1 MKKLSKILIT
11 LALSL
16 LVLTGCSQGV
26 QTQVSEADQVLIDIK
41 DNEIKKSDIYQYLK
55 LRFGPNLITSNLI
68 QMQLDKF
75 VSLDAKDE
83 AEGEKRLTETKDLL
97 GEDFEQVILSS
108 GYKSVDD
115 YYQRVILS
123 QIKNEKMF
131 NTYLDENYL
140 KITKDLHTTQI
151 KKIRTNS
158 KADAEAALEDLNS
171 LDSVSVKDFVT
182 VAEMYSQ
189 EDNIAKSSIEHVFA
203 KRSVLPFL
211 NEKLK
216 DAKPGLIPEV
226 IMDGEV
232 FYIIF
237 VEDFDLQANKEVVL
251 DAMFKDEA
259 INTVLSEQMFL
270 DYSEAGDFKIHDS
283 DLYDLFHELRD

>member
-1 MKKLSKILIT
+1 MRKIFKTLLA

-16 LVLTGCSQGV
+16 AILVGCSTNP
-26 QTQVSEADQVLIDIK
+26 QTQVSEADQVLINIK
-41 DNEIKKSDIYQYLK
+41 DNEIKKANIYQYLK

-75 VSLDAKDE
+75 VTLDAADE
-83 AEGEKRLTETKDLL
+83 AEGEKRLNDTKELL
-97 GEDFEQVILSS
+97 GDDFEKVILSS
-108 GYKSVDD
+108 GYSSVDD
-115 YYQRVILS
+115 YYDRVILS

-140 KITKDLHTTQI
+140 QITNDLHTAQI

-158 KADAEAALEDLNS
+158 KADAEAALADLNS
-171 LDSVSVKDFVT
+171 LDSVSVEDFVT

-237 VEDFDLQANKEVVL
+237 VEDFDLEVNKEKVIEE
-251 DAMFKDEA
+251 MFMDET
-259 INTVLSEQMFL
+259 INNVLSEQMFL
-270 DYSEAGDFKIHDS
+270 DYSEAGNFEIHDS
-283 DLYDLFHELRD
+283 DLYDLFNELN

>member
-1 MKKLSKILIT
+1 MRKIFKTLLA

-16 LVLTGCSQGV
+16 AILVGCSTNP
-26 QTQVSEADQVLIDIK
+26 QTQVSEADQVLINIK
-41 DNEIKKSDIYQYLK
+41 DNEIKKANIYQYLK

-75 VSLDAKDE
+75 VTLDAADE
-83 AEGEKRLTETKDLL
+83 AEGEKRLNDTKELL
-97 GEDFEQVILSS
+97 GDDFEKVILSS
-108 GYKSVDD
+108 GYSSVDD
-115 YYQRVILS
+115 YYDRVILS

-140 KITKDLHTTQI
+140 QITSDLHTAQI

-158 KADAEAALEDLNS
+158 KADAEAALADLNS
-171 LDSVSVKDFVT
+171 LDSVSVEDFVT

-189 EDNIAKSSIEHVFA
+189 EEKIAASSIEHVYDQ
-203 KRSVLPFL
+203 RTVLTFL

-237 VEDFDLQANKEVVL
+237 VEDFDLEVNKEKVIEE
-251 DAMFKDEA
+251 MFMDET
-259 INTVLSEQMFL
+259 INNVLSEQMFL
-270 DYSEAGDFKIHDS
+270 DYSEAGNFEIHDS
-283 DLYDLFHELRD
+283 DLYDLFNELN

>member
-1 MKKLSKILIT
+1 MRKIFKTL
-11 LALSL
+11 LALTLSL
-16 LVLTGCSQGV
+16 AILVGCSTNP
-26 QTQVSEADQVLIDIK
+26 QTQVSEADQVLINIK
-41 DNEIKKSDIYQYLK
+41 DNEIKKANIYQYLK

-75 VSLDAKDE
+75 VTLDAADE
-83 AEGEKRLTETKDLL
+83 AEGEKRLNDTKELL
-97 GEDFEQVILSS
+97 GEDFEKVILSS
-108 GYKSVDD
+108 GYSSVDD
-115 YYQRVILS
+115 YYDRVILS

-140 KITKDLHTTQI
+140 KITKDLNTAQI

-158 KADAEAALEDLNS
+158 KADAEAALADLNS
-171 LDSVSVKDFVT
+171 LDSVSVEDFVT

-189 EDNIAKSSIEHVFA
+189 EENIAKSSIEHVYSQ
-203 KRSVLPFL
+203 RTVLNFL

-237 VEDFDLQANKEVVL
+237 VEDFDLEANKEMVL
-251 DAMFKDEA
+251 EAMFTDEV
-259 INTVLSEQMFL
+259 INNVLSEQMFL
-270 DYSEAGDFKIHDS
+270 DYSEAGNFQIHDS
-283 DLYDLFHELRD
+283 DLYDLFNELN

>member
-1 MKKLSKILIT
+1 MRKIFKTLLA

-16 LVLTGCSQGV
+16 VILVGCSTTP
-26 QTQVSEADQVLIDIK
+26 QTQVSEADQVLINIK
-41 DNEIKKSDIYQYLK
+41 DNEIKKANIYQYLK

-75 VSLDAKDE
+75 VTLDAADE
-83 AEGEKRLTETKDLL
+83 AEGEKRLNDTKELL
-97 GEDFEQVILSS
+97 GDDFEKVILSS
-108 GYKSVDD
+108 GYSSIDD
-115 YYQRVILS
+115 YYDRVILS

-131 NTYLDENYL
+131 NTYLENSYL
-140 KITKDLHTTQI
+140 QITSDLHTAQI

-158 KADAEAALEDLNS
+158 KADAEAALADLNS
-171 LDSVSVKDFVT
+171 LDSVSVEDFVT

-189 EDNIAKSSIEHVFA
+189 EENIAASSIEHVYDQ
-203 KRSVLPFL
+203 RTVLKFL

-237 VEDFDLQANKEVVL
+237 VEDFDLEANKEKVIEG
-251 DAMFKDEA
+251 MFMDET
-259 INTVLSEQMFL
+259 INNVLSEQMFL
-270 DYSEAGDFKIHDS
+270 DYSEAGNFEIHDS
-283 DLYDLFHELRD
+283 DLYDLFNELN

>member
-1 MKKLSKILIT
+1 MRKIFKTLLA

-16 LVLTGCSQGV
+16 AILVGCSTNP
-26 QTQVSEADQVLIDIK
+26 QTQVSEADQVLINIK
-41 DNEIKKSDIYQYLK
+41 DNEIKKANIYQYLK

-75 VSLDAKDE
+75 VTLDAADE
-83 AEGEKRLTETKDLL
+83 AEGEKRLNDTKELL
-97 GEDFEQVILSS
+97 GDDFEKVILSS
-108 GYKSVDD
+108 GYSSVDD
-115 YYQRVILS
+115 YFDRVILS

-140 KITKDLHTTQI
+140 QITNDLHTAQI

-158 KADAEAALEDLNS
+158 KADAEAALADLNS
-171 LDSVSVKDFVT
+171 LDSVSVEDFVT

-189 EDNIAKSSIEHVFA
+189 EEKIAASSIEHVYDQ
-203 KRSVLPFL
+203 RTVLPFL

-237 VEDFDLQANKEVVL
+237 VEDFDLEVNKEKVIEE
-251 DAMFKDEA
+251 MFMDET
-259 INTVLSEQMFL
+259 INNVLSEQMFL
-270 DYSEAGDFKIHDS
+270 DYSEAGNFEIHDS
-283 DLYDLFHELRD
+283 DLYDLFNELN

>member
-1 MKKLSKILIT
+1 MRKIFKTLLAIT
-11 LALSL
+11 LSL
-16 LVLTGCSQGV
+16 AILVGCSTNP
-26 QTQVSEADQVLIDIK
+26 QTQVSEADQVLINIK
-41 DNEIKKSDIYQYLK
+41 DNEIKKANIYQYLK

-75 VSLDAKDE
+75 VTLDAADE
-83 AEGEKRLTETKDLL
+83 AEGEKRLNDTKELL
-97 GEDFEQVILSS
+97 GDDFEKVILSS
-108 GYKSVDD
+108 GYSSVDD
-115 YYQRVILS
+115 YYDRVILS

-140 KITKDLHTTQI
+140 QITNDLHTAQI

-158 KADAEAALEDLNS
+158 KADAEAALADLNS
-171 LDSVSVKDFVT
+171 LDSVSVEDFVT

-189 EDNIAKSSIEHVFA
+189 EEKIAASSIEHVYDQ
-203 KRSVLPFL
+203 RTVLTFL

-237 VEDFDLQANKEVVL
+237 VEDFDLEVNKEKVIEE
-251 DAMFKDEA
+251 MFMDET
-259 INTVLSEQMFL
+259 INNVLSEQMFL
-270 DYSEAGDFKIHDS
+270 DYSEAGNFEIHDS
-283 DLYDLFHELRD
+283 DLYDLFNELN

>member
-1 MKKLSKILIT
+1 MRKIFKTLLA

-16 LVLTGCSQGV
+16 AILVGCSTNP
-26 QTQVSEADQVLIDIK
+26 QTQVSEADQVLINIK
-41 DNEIKKSDIYQYLK
+41 DNEIKKANIYQYLK

-75 VSLDAKDE
+75 VTLDAADE
-83 AEGEKRLTETKDLL
+83 AEGEKRLNDTKELL
-97 GEDFEQVILSS
+97 GDDFEKVILSS
-108 GYKSVDD
+108 GYSSVDD
-115 YYQRVILS
+115 YYDRVILS

-140 KITKDLHTTQI
+140 QITNDLHTAQI

-158 KADAEAALEDLNS
+158 KADAEAALADLNS
-171 LDSVSVKDFVT
+171 LDSVSVEDFVT

-189 EDNIAKSSIEHVFA
+189 EEKIAASSIEHVYDQ
-203 KRSVLPFL
+203 RTVLPFL

-237 VEDFDLQANKEVVL
+237 VEDFDLEVNKEKVIEE
-251 DAMFKDEA
+251 MFMDET
-259 INTVLSEQMFL
+259 INNVLSEQMFL
-270 DYSEAGDFKIHDS
+270 DYSEAGNFEIHDS
-283 DLYDLFHELRD
+283 DLYDLFNELN

>member
-1 MKKLSKILIT
+1 MRKIFKTLLA

-16 LVLTGCSQGV
+16 AILVGCSTNP
-26 QTQVSEADQVLIDIK
+26 QTQVSEADQVLINIK
-41 DNEIKKSDIYQYLK
+41 DNEIKKANIYQYLK

-75 VSLDAKDE
+75 VTLDAADE
-83 AEGEKRLTETKDLL
+83 AEGEQRLNDTKELL
-97 GEDFEQVILSS
+97 GDDFEKVILSS
-108 GYKSVDD
+108 GYSSVDD
-115 YYQRVILS
+115 YYDRVILS

-140 KITKDLHTTQI
+140 QITNDLHTAQI

-158 KADAEAALEDLNS
+158 KADAEAALADLNS
-171 LDSVSVKDFVT
+171 LDSVSVEDFVT

-189 EDNIAKSSIEHVFA
+189 EEKIAASSIEHVYDQ
-203 KRSVLPFL
+203 RTVLTFL

-237 VEDFDLQANKEVVL
+237 VEDFDLEVNKEKVIEE
-251 DAMFKDEA
+251 MFMDET
-259 INTVLSEQMFL
+259 INNVLSEQMFL
-270 DYSEAGDFKIHDS
+270 DYSEAGNFEIHDS
-283 DLYDLFHELRD
+283 DLYDLFNELN

>member
-1 MKKLSKILIT
+1 MRKIFKTLLA

-16 LVLTGCSQGV
+16 AILVGCSTNP
-26 QTQVSEADQVLIDIK
+26 QTQVSEADQVLINIK
-41 DNEIKKSDIYQYLK
+41 DNEIKKANIYQYLK

-75 VSLDAKDE
+75 VTLDAADE
-83 AEGEKRLTETKDLL
+83 AEGEKRLNDTKELL
-97 GEDFEQVILSS
+97 GDDFEKVILSS
-108 GYKSVDD
+108 GYSSVDD
-115 YYQRVILS
+115 YYDRVILS

-140 KITKDLHTTQI
+140 QITNDLHTAQI

-158 KADAEAALEDLNS
+158 KADAEAALADLNS
-171 LDSVSVKDFVT
+171 LDSVSVEDFVT

-189 EDNIAKSSIEHVFA
+189 EEKIAASSIEHVYDQ
-203 KRSVLPFL
+203 RTVLTFL

-237 VEDFDLQANKEVVL
+237 VEDFDLEVNKEKVIEE
-251 DAMFKDEA
+251 MFMDET
-259 INTVLSEQMFL
+259 INNVLSEQMFL
-270 DYSEAGDFKIHDS
+270 DYSEAGNFEIHDS
-283 DLYDLFHELRD
+283 DLYDLFNELN